1 VFKLAAFGLE
11 ASVKMSS
18 PLLSAYYAVS
28 ITHWSSSS
36 HADTMQIG
44 QWKSFSSKLHVVLS
58 EWQTGKSLHRNNFY

>member
-44 QWKSFSSKLHVVLS
+44 Q
-58 EWQTGKSLHRNNFY
+58 